1 MSCNQSDPLPQR
13 RKADQ
18 VANPSFD
25 RIARNHITALRYYY
39 PRQYNPSTPKP
50 SSVLILGIIITLSTI
65 VITGKILQGIYESD
79 KPASKS
85 TSTSRP
91 SGSSSKPS
99 AWVTHEYEARK
110 KEAGKPD
117 ETKARYKKEEAA
129 LSKKYEGKK
138 KELGKEDY
146 ERYIGVKSK
155 ERKKDLESLK
165 KMLVAKKLEPV
176 GLDKV
181 PGWYVEPKA
190 EVDTTTKEEVVKETT
205 TTTTTT
211 TKETKTK
218 VKKPGQMTMADR
230 VRNAILGKTLAESR
244 KRERGGAPPN
254 AAAAAVPARG
264 PGWEVADPTS
274 GVVLAQ
280 SAGNAEALARG
291 MGR

>member
-1 MSCNQSDPLPQR
+1 M
-13 RKADQ
+13 K
-18 VANPSFD
+18 PSFD

-65 VITGKILQGIYESD
+65 VVTGKILQGIYESD
-79 KPASKS
+79 KPPSKS
-85 TSTSRP
+85 TSSSRP

-99 AWVTHEYEARK
+99 AWVSREYESRK
-110 KEAGKPD
+110 KESGKPD

-138 KELGKEDY
+138 KELKKEDY
-146 ERYIGVKSK
+146 ERYIEVKSK

-165 KMLVAKKLEPV
+165 KMLGAKKLEPV
-176 GLDKV
+176 GLDIV

-190 EVDTTTKEEVVKETT
+190 EVDTTTKEKVVKETT

-211 TKETKTK
+211 TKKETKAK

-244 KRERGGAPPN
+244 KRERAGALPS
-254 AAAAAVPARG
+254 AAGAAVPARG

>member
-1 MSCNQSDPLPQR
+1 M
-13 RKADQ
+13 
-18 VANPSFD
+18 
-25 RIARNHITALRYYY
+25 
-39 PRQYNPSTPKP
+39 
-50 SSVLILGIIITLSTI
+50 GIIITLSTI

-79 KPASKS
+79 EPPSKS
-85 TSTSRP
+85 TSSSRP
-91 SGSSSKPS
+91 SGSPSKPS
-99 AWVTHEYEARK
+99 AWVSREYEARK
-110 KEAGKPD
+110 KEAGKPE
-117 ETKARYKKEEAA
+117 ETKARYNKEEAA

-138 KELGKEDY
+138 KELKKEDY
-146 ERYIGVKSK
+146 EGYIGVKSK

-176 GLDKV
+176 GLDKI
-181 PGWYVEPKA
+181 PGWYIEPKA
-190 EVDTTTKEEVVKETT
+190 EVDTTTKEEVVQETKT
-205 TTTTTT
+205 KTTT
-211 TKETKTK
+211 TKEVKVKTK

-244 KRERGGAPPN
+244 KRERAGAPPS
-254 AAAAAVPARG
+254 AASAAVPAKG

>member
-1 MSCNQSDPLPQR
+1 MG
-13 RKADQ
+13 
-18 VANPSFD
+18 
-25 RIARNHITALRYYY
+25 T
-39 PRQYNPSTPKP
+39 
-50 SSVLILGIIITLSTI
+50 IITLSTI
-65 VITGKILQGIYESD
+65 VFTGKILQGIYESD
-79 KPASKS
+79 EPPSKS
-85 TSTSRP
+85 TSSSRP
-91 SGSSSKPS
+91 SGTSSKPS

-117 ETKARYKKEEAA
+117 ETKTRYRKEEAA

-138 KELGKEDY
+138 KELKKEEY
-146 ERYIGVKSK
+146 EKYIGVKSK

-190 EVDTTTKEEVVKETT
+190 EVVTPKDEVIEETKTK
-205 TTTTTT
+205 TTT
-211 TKETKTK
+211 TKEVKVKTK
-218 VKKPGQMTMADR
+218 IKKPGQMTMADR
-230 VRNAILGKTLAESR
+230 VRNAKLGKTLAESR
-244 KRERGGAPPN
+244 KRERVGAPPS
-254 AAAAAVPARG
+254 AAATAVPARG